1 MSRVDE
7 VFQGTKGSIETS
19 KGEITDLQGNSQY
32 KYSKNEAYYDTT
44 SDANQDANPYQVE
57 HDKLFASI
65 RSGGVISDTENGAKS
80 TLSAILGRMATYTGK
95 KITFE
100 EALNSQLHLMP
111 ESLTWDSIP
120 PSIPDSNGY
129 YPIPTPG
136 KTKFI

>member
-1 MSRVDE
+1 M
-7 VFQGTKGSIETS
+7 I
-19 KGEITDLQGNSQY
+19 
-32 KYSKNEAYYDTT
+32 A
-44 SDANQDANPYQVE
+44 DA
-57 HDKLFASI
+57 
-65 RSGGVISDTENGAKS
+65 ENGAKS

-111 ESLTWDSIP
+111 ESLTWDSTTP
-120 PSIPDSNGY
+120 TVPDAEGM

>member
-1 MSRVDE
+1 M
-7 VFQGTKGSIETS
+7 
-19 KGEITDLQGNSQY
+19 Y
-32 KYSKNEAYYDTT
+32 KR
-44 SDANQDANPYQVE
+44 QNPYQVE

-100 EALNSQLHLMP
+100 EALNSKLHLMP
-111 ESLTWDSIP
+111 EEVTWDTTP
-120 PSIPDSNGY
+120 PSTPDSKGNY
-129 YPIPTPG
+129 SIPTPG